1 MTIAEIEELERL
13 EKEAEKGPWNE
24 DWCRGAVRHIDRNV
38 DYDSFYFTPEGK
50 EGEEVISWGR
60 YDGTFIAKLRNS
72 APEIIALAKW
82 AIRAKPFVRDA
93 LCLYEKGDHNK
104 SLAAG
109 LLADFPGGA
118 NE

>member
-13 EKEAEKGPWNE
+13 EAQATEKPWKANG
-24 DWCRGAVRHIDRNV
+24 RYLG
-38 DYDSFYFTPEGK
+38 TPEYMALI
-50 EGEEVISWGR
+50 GEFRDQNGNWTNEPIPVGN
-60 YDGTFIAKLRNS
+60 AALVAALRNS